1 MPRIEPG
8 AGHPAGPEGALAAVA
23 VDWARYE
30 AVLFDLDGVLTATAR
45 LHAAAWTRLFDGY
58 LAERA
63 AAESA
68 PFRPFEPR
76 DYARYVD
83 GRPRYDGVRAFLAS
97 RGITLPDGAP
107 GDPPGD
113 GTVCGLGNR
122 KQAFFHDVL
131 AGEGADIDSRHGGGG
146 PPPAAA
152 RACAPPWSPRAGTA
166 RRSSSRPASPASSSC
181 RWTASSRRELGLA
194 GKPAPDTFL
203 HAART
208 MGIAPA
214 RAAVVEDAIAGVAA
228 GRAGGFGLVVGIDR
242 AGVPDELARAG
253 ADLVVTDLADTLP
266 DGTLTDAAHGTADT
280 HGGRDPAGRRAR
292 RPPTSRRT
300 GRSRSRPRPPV
311 RRTADGRPLPRRS
324 PPRHLSRRRMAA
336 RRDALRPPP
345 RRGVGVAVHDRQR
358 LPRPAR
364 HLRRGPARGAPRHL
378 RQRLPRDVAHRLR
391 RRGVRLRQARPDHR
405 RRARRQ
411 DHPAVRRRRAVLPA
425 DGDPRPLRAGARHA
439 GGDPGPHPRVGPLVG
454 PARLHPVAPA
464 RLPRAPAPRGD
475 LLRGDLAR
483 LRRPRRHRLRDLG
496 TEGRTAGGQRRP
508 PHQAVRVRGHRA
520 AGEPR
525 RRPSPHARVLAPG
538 RAA

>member
-1 MPRIEPG
+1 M
-8 AGHPAGPEGALAAVA
+8 A

-131 AGEGADIDSRHGGGG
+131 AGEGADIIPGTVAVVRHLRRRGV
-146 PPPAAA
+146 
-152 RACAPPWSPRAGTA
+152 RTA
-166 RRSSSRPASPASSSC
+166 VVSSSRNCAAILESAGL
-181 RWTASSRRELGLA
+181 AGLFELQVDGVVAAELGLA

-280 HGGRDPAGRRAR
+280 
-292 RPPTSRRT
+292 
-300 GRSRSRPRPPV
+300 
-311 RRTADGRPLPRRS
+311 TADGT
-324 PPRHLSRRRMAA
+324 
-336 RRDALRPPP
+336 
-345 RRGVGVAVHDRQR
+345 
-358 LPRPAR
+358 
-364 HLRRGPARGAPRHL
+364 
-378 RQRLPRDVAHRLR
+378 
-391 RRGVRLRQARPDHR
+391 RPD
-405 RRARRQ
+405 AA
-411 DHPAVRRRRAVLPA
+411 PETA
-425 DGDPRPLRAGARHA
+425 DKPPHA
-439 GGDPGPHPRVGPLVG
+439 TE
-454 PARLHPVAPA
+454 
-464 RLPRAPAPRGD
+464 PAP
-475 LLRGDLAR
+475 
-483 LRRPRRHRLRDLG
+483 
-496 TEGRTAGGQRRP
+496 TAGPEDG
-508 PHQAVRVRGHRA
+508 
-520 AGEPR
+520 
-525 RRPSPHARVLAPG
+525 
-538 RAA
+538 